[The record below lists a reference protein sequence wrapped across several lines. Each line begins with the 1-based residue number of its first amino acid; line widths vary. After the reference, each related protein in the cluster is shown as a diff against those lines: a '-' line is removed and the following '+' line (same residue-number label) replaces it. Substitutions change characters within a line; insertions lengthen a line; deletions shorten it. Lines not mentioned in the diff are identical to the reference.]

1 MISCTGLV
9 SKRVKLVDRLHESEH
24 FLAPPALLTI
34 RKSSNCTVD
43 CLHERESL
51 MVWMTSPT
59 SKKTLNSMI
68 ERLHE
73 DQHFSIPPIF
83 STSYKSFNCMYVYIY
98 IICQYS
104 LALLPSQI
112 NSVFSFN
119 FADKVQSSPVNVT
132 CQSQSVVSKNMSIF
146 LRSSSISIQW
156 QLSS

>member
-9 SKRVKLVDRLHESEH
+9 SKGVKLVDRLHESEH

-34 RKSSNCTVD
+34 RKSPNCTVD
-43 CLHERESL
+43 CLHERERL

-59 SKKTLNSMI
+59 SKKSLNSMI

-73 DQHFSIPPIF
+73 DQHFSIPPTF
-83 STSYKSFNCMYVYIY
+83 STSYKSLNCMYVYVY

-104 LALLPSQI
+104 LALLSSQI

-119 FADKVQSSPVNVT
+119 FADKVQSSPVNVIY
-132 CQSQSVVSKNMSIF
+132 QFQSVVSKNASIL
-146 LRSSSISIQW
+146 LRSASIANQ
-156 QLSS
+156 